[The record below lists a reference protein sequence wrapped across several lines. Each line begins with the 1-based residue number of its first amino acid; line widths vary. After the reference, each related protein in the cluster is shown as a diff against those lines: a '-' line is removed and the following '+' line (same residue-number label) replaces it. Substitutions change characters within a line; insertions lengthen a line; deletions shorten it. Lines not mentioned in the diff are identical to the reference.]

1 MSARSVKQP
10 AQANSGLRPPG
21 RHSHS
26 QPPNDYKSVG
36 FAGEPACTP
45 GLFRPRVK

>member
-1 MSARSVKQP
+1 MSARSVQQR

-26 QPPNDYKSVG
+26 PPPNDDKSVG
-36 FAGEPACTP
+36 VAAEPACTP
-45 GLFRPRVK
+45 RLFRPRAK